1 MRVVV
6 DLLQNIYARASL
18 HVAFPNCFRA
28 KGREERIRKGTRMA
42 SGLRSF
48 MREGRPDTESHDEVV
63 TVDNEARECVVARS
77 HTFDLHCQFSAL
89 KLTQLRSNSQS

>member
-6 DLLQNIYARASL
+6 DLLLNIYARASL
-18 HVAFPNCFRA
+18 HVAFPNCFCA
-28 KGREERIRKGTRMA
+28 KGWEERIRKGTRMA
-42 SGLRSF
+42 GLRSF
-48 MREGRPDTESHDEVV
+48 MRKGRPDTESHDEMV

-89 KLTQLRSNSQS
+89 KLTQLCSNSQS